1 MPLGA
6 FRLNSLAKTQAA
18 AVAAKY
24 DFANLNFDAQIDIS
38 STVGVPQDL
47 MIGDGDTKLYF
58 AENEIIYQYSMSSAN
73 DLTSLSYDSVSYDVS
88 GSQNNRGHYFN
99 RDGSEFYTS
108 SVNSDRVDTFTVATD
123 WSLSSVTAEF
133 TGGRLELG
141 DDFPNISP
149 QGITFSH
156 DGTNLYVAIGGSGN
170 NSDEIAHYTLSTGWQ
185 LTTATFQDTLDVSAQ
200 TVPGGQTYGD
210 IHGIE
215 INDDGTKLLVVGL
228 ISDTI
233 FEYEMSTPY
242 DLTTASYSGN
252 SLDISAINTNPSGLK
267 WSEDGSYLYVIGRDS
282 SNNTQVYRYSGPTQS
297 SRDAVVVTA
306 SGNAQIDTADSKFGG
321 ASALFDGTDDFL
333 TLPNQTFTG
342 DFTIEF
348 FAKPDAATSLQV
360 ALRIGHYTGSSWQNE
375 AVFQFRGSSAPS
387 YTSRWYVIYEDGS
400 LGLTN
405 ASGGGGVWSHIALC
419 RSGTTTRFFKDGS
432 LIQSTTG
439 SGTIGGNA
447 STDNITIGAIETGG
461 LTQDFDG
468 WIDEVRIS
476 NTARYTAAFT
486 APTAAFEN
494 DADTTLLLH
503 MNGPDGSTV
512 FIDDNGV

>member
-1 MPLGA
+1 
-6 FRLNSLAKTQAA
+6 
-18 AVAAKY
+18 
-24 DFANLNFDAQIDIS
+24 
-38 STVGVPQDL
+38 

-282 SNNTQVYRYSGPTQS
+282 SSNTQVYRYSGPTQS
-297 SRDAVVVTA
+297 SRDGVVVTA
-306 SGNAQIDTADSKFGG
+306 NAQAEIDTTHYKFGG
-321 ASALFDGTDDFL
+321 SSLYMDGADDALLLPDFPALGTGEFTAECWIRFTDDNGGTIFDFDDSVSTGLLIYYRSDEKIDVFYGSSVLSGVSVLSTNTWYHIAVTRQSDGYIRLYIDGTLDA
-333 TLPNQTFTG
+333 TSGSTFT
-342 DFTIEF
+342 
-348 FAKPDAATSLQV
+348 TSIGKGM
-360 ALRIGHYTGSSWQNE
+360 RIGDYQAAAIT
-375 AVFQFRGSSAPS
+375 FQ
-387 YTSRWYVIYEDGS
+387 
-400 LGLTN
+400 
-405 ASGGGGVWSHIALC
+405 
-419 RSGTTTRFFKDGS
+419 
-432 LIQSTTG
+432 
-439 SGTIGGNA
+439 GN
-447 STDNITIGAIETGG
+447 
-461 LTQDFDG
+461 L
-468 WIDEVRIS
+468 DEVRVS

-512 FIDDNGV
+512 FIDDNGVY